1 MVMLLHSVGLLPCS
15 NQQKSFVFHSYYSYR
30 CIVCSSETALSTRR
44 QGLEQVD
51 SKLSSGDERAA
62 LSLVKDLQ
70 GKPDGLRCFGAA
82 RQVPQRLY
90 TLEELKLNG
99 INAASLLSPTDATL
113 GSIERNLQ
121 IAGVSGGIVAWKAFD
136 LSSQQLLF
144 LTLGFMFL
152 WTLDLVSFNGGIGS
166 LVLDTIGH
174 TFSQRYHNRVV
185 QHEAGHFLVA
195 YLVGI
200 LPRGY
205 TLSSLEALQ
214 KEGSLN
220 IQAGSAFVDYE
231 FLEEVN
237 SGKVSATMLNRFSC
251 IALAG
256 VATEYLLY
264 GYAEGGLDDISK
276 LDGLVKS
283 LGFTQKKADSQV
295 RWSVLNTILLL
306 RRHEIARSKLAQAMS
321 KGESVGS
328 CIEIIEDSID
338 PSDI

>member
-1 MVMLLHSVGLLPCS
+1 MVMLLHSVGLIPCS
-15 NQQKSFVFHSYYSYR
+15 NQQKSFLFHSYYRYR
-30 CIVCSSETALSTRR
+30 CIVCSSETGLSIRR
-44 QGLEQVD
+44 QALEQVD

-99 INAASLLSPTDATL
+99 INAASLLSPTDTTL

-121 IAGVSGGIVAWKAFD
+121 IAAVSGGIVAWKAFD
-136 LSSQQLLF
+136 LSSQQLFF

-166 LVLDTIGH
+166 LVLDTTGH

-214 KEGSLN
+214 KDRSLN

-328 CIEIIEDSID
+328 CIQIIEDSID

>member
-1 MVMLLHSVGLLPCS
+1 M
-15 NQQKSFVFHSYYSYR
+15 R
-30 CIVCSSETALSTRR
+30 CIVCSSETSLSTRKV
-44 QGLEQVD
+44 LEQVD
-51 SKLSSGDERAA
+51 LKFSSGDERTA

-99 INAASLLSPTDATL
+99 INAASLLSPTDTTL

-121 IAGVSGGIVAWKAFD
+121 IAAVSGGIASWKVFD

-144 LTLGFMFL
+144 LSIGCLFL

-231 FLEEVN
+231 FLEEAN
-237 SGKVSATMLNRFSC
+237 SGKVTATMLNRFSC

-306 RRHEIARSKLAQAMS
+306 RRHELARSKLAQAMS

-328 CIEIIEDSID
+328 CIQVIEDSID
-338 PSDI
+338 PCDI